1 MYKIMIVEDDQT
13 IGKAMAER
21 LEMWDYSVL
30 CLEDFKD
37 VIGQFVAFD
46 PQLVLM
52 DISLPYFSGYHWC
65 AEIRKISK
73 VPILFVSSASD
84 NMNMVMAMNMGAD
97 DFIAKPFDLNVFVA
111 KIQAWMR
118 RTYAYVGQTHLIEF
132 EGVILNL
139 SEATLSYNDNK
150 IELTKN
156 DFKTLQILLENPGE
170 IISRSA
176 IMTRLWESD
185 SFIDDNTLTVNITRL
200 RKKLEEIGLK
210 DFIATKKGIG
220 YSLNTGGTKG

>member
-1 MYKIMIVEDDQT
+1 
-13 IGKAMAER
+13 
-21 LEMWDYSVL
+21 
-30 CLEDFKD
+30 
-37 VIGQFVAFD
+37 
-46 PQLVLM
+46 
-52 DISLPYFSGYHWC
+52 
-65 AEIRKISK
+65 
-73 VPILFVSSASD
+73 
-84 NMNMVMAMNMGAD
+84 
-97 DFIAKPFDLNVFVA
+97 
-111 KIQAWMR
+111 MR

-156 DFKTLQILLENPGE
+156 DFKTMQILLENPGE

-220 YSLNTGGTKG
+220 YSLNAGGTKG